1 MSGRQAPVPGPRNLI
16 TDVTGLRVGNAEDR
30 ALRSGVTVLLPDQP
44 AVMAVDQRGG
54 APGTRETDSLDPV
67 NFLSDFHALV
77 LSGGS
82 VFGLGAAD
90 GVTAALSVAG
100 IGIEIGKA
108 PMTVPVVP
116 SAILFDLGNGGDKA
130 WGLEPPYRR
139 LGIEALRAV
148 GLDFALGNAGAGF
161 GAICGRL
168 KGGLGSASVVVDG
181 IEVGALVAVNAVGSA
196 LMPESPV
203 FWAHPFEWGDE
214 FGGRKPG
221 RAEAVRPP
229 DYDLPADGKVV
240 MGGHTT
246 IAIVATNVSLDKAQ
260 ARRFAMQAQ
269 DGLARALRP
278 AHTPFDGDTVFA
290 VSTGRRA
297 LDAPPALAIARLG
310 HLAADCLARAVARG
324 VYEASGLGDL
334 PSYRDTWGK

>member
-1 MSGRQAPVPGPRNLI
+1 MKPRPGPRNLI
-16 TDVTGLRVGNAEDR
+16 TDVAGLKVGQADDS
-30 ALRSGVTVLLPDQP
+30 ALRSGCTVILPDLP

-54 APGTRETDSLDPV
+54 APGTRETDSMDPA
-67 NFLSDFHALV
+67 NFLASFHALV

-82 VFGLGAAD
+82 VFGLAAAD
-90 GVTAALSVAG
+90 GVTAALSAAG
-100 IGIEIGKA
+100 RGIAIGSA
-108 PMTVPVVP
+108 PMAVPVVP

-139 LGIEALRAV
+139 LGIEALGRA
-148 GLDFALGNAGAGF
+148 GLDFALGNAGAGY
-161 GAICGRL
+161 GAVCGRL

-203 FWAHPFEWGDE
+203 FWAHALEWQGE

-221 RAEAVRPP
+221 AAEAARLP

-246 IAIVATNVSLDKAQ
+246 IAAVATNVALDKAQ
-260 ARRFAMQAQ
+260 AKRLAIMAQ
-269 DGLARALRP
+269 DGLTRALRP

-290 VSTGRRA
+290 LSTATRPLEG
-297 LDAPPALAIARLG
+297 PPALALSRLG

-324 VYEASGLGDL
+324 VYAAESLGGV
-334 PSYRDTWGK
+334 PSYRDVWGP

>member
-1 MSGRQAPVPGPRNLI
+1 MTGRPVPGRRNLI
-16 TDVTGLRVGNAEDR
+16 TDVGGLAIGNAEDL
-30 ALRSGVTVLLPDQP
+30 AVRSGCTVVLPERP

-54 APGTRETDSLDPV
+54 APGTRETDSLDPA
-67 NFLSDFHALV
+67 NFLDSFHALV

-90 GVTAALSVAG
+90 GVTAGLSAAG
-100 IGIEIGKA
+100 VGIAIGGA
-108 PMTVPVVP
+108 PMAVPVVP

-130 WGLEPPYRR
+130 WGQEPPYRR
-139 LGIEALRAV
+139 LGAQALAKA
-148 GLDFALGNAGAGF
+148 GGDFALGNAGAGY
-161 GAICGRL
+161 GAVCGRL

-196 LMPESPV
+196 LMPDSPV
-203 FWAHPFEWGDE
+203 FWAHGLEWQGE

-221 RAEAVRPP
+221 PAEAARAP
-229 DYDLPADGKVV
+229 DYDLPSDGKVV

-246 IAIVATNVSLDKAQ
+246 IAVVATNVALTKAQ
-260 ARRFAMQAQ
+260 AKRFAMMAQ
-269 DGLARALRP
+269 DGLARSLRP

-290 VSTGRRA
+290 VSTAARP
-297 LDAPPALAIARLG
+297 LDGPPALTVARLG

-324 VYEASGLGDL
+324 VYEAESLGGV
-334 PSYRDTWGK
+334 PGYRERWGR